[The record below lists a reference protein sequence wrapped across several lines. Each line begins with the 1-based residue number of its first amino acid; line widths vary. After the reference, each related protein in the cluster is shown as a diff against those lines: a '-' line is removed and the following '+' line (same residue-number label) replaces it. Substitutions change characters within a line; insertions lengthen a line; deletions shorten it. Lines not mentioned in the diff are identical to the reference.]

1 MPTEVL
7 KAMYDNH
14 GVHWCRVLSQSGGT
28 SIEGNPSNVDND
40 GLEGLA
46 WHHCLGSMV
55 NHASGHRANVAFIQ
69 LTGVPRVSPQLL
81 YPYGDHSFESVL
93 MVTLREC
100 YPHEQ
105 ALGNYGGDASR
116 FLNILF
122 R

>member
-7 KAMYDNH
+7 KSMYNNDEL
-14 GVHWCRVLSQSGGT
+14 HWCRVLSQSGGT
-28 SIEGNPSNVDND
+28 SIEGNPSHVDNG

-46 WHHCLGSMV
+46 WHHCLGSLV
-55 NHASGHRANVAFIQ
+55 NHATGHRANVAFYRLI
-69 LTGVPRVSPQLL
+69 GVARVSPQLL
-81 YPYGDHSFESVL
+81 YPYGGRSFESVL
-93 MVTLREC
+93 MVTLRDC

-105 ALGNYGGDASR
+105 ALGNYGADAAR